1 MMFRF
6 IGEYTNKHTS
16 INAGGVMFQGREP
29 SEVECPELIR
39 RLTANIE
46 FEAVGD
52 DLSELRAAYT
62 EQFGKKPFHG
72 WDADTLRDKMNADPV
87 EG

>member
-1 MMFRF
+1 MKFRF

-16 INAGGVMFQGREP
+16 INAGGVVFVGNEP

-39 RLTANIE
+39 RLSANIE
-46 FEAVGD
+46 FEAVG
-52 DLSELRAAYT
+52 EVVEAVEAPVRKRRRP
-62 EQFGKKPFHG
+62 KK
-72 WDADTLRDKMNADPV
+72 NADPV